1 MAMIDEDQMISQIDG
16 DSAEKIHR
24 LAGCCQIGI
33 ARVGAARRVIM
44 RHQHGRGAPADQPV
58 PAGGCYRAAAVD
70 TAFAAFDPHQ
80 APETV
85 ESGQDQP
92 LAVSGELGAQQIAGH
107 RVLRVAIDEA
117 AQRRAIEGAGRWE
130 SERHHRNLRPVP
142 ARAKPG
148 LGRNGARS
156 GGALAGRV
164 AAA

>member
-1 MAMIDEDQMISQIDG
+1 MIDEDQMIGQIDG

-24 LAGCCQIGI
+24 LAGCGQIGF

-58 PAGGCYRAAAVD
+58 PAGGRDRAAAVD

-80 APETV
+80 ASEAV
-85 ESGQDQP
+85 ESGEDQS
-92 LAVSGELGAQQIAGH
+92 LAVGGKLGAQQIAGH
-107 RVLRVAIDEA
+107 RILRVAIDEA
-117 AQRRAIEGAGRWE
+117 AQRRAVERAGRRE
-130 SERHHRNLRPVP
+130 SERHCRNLRPAP
-142 ARAKPG
+142 ACAKPG